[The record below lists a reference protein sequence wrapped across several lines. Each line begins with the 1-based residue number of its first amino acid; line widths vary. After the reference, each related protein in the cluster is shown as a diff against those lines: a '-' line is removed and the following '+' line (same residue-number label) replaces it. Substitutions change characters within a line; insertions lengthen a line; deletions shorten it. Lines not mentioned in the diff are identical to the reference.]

1 MIQHLFVVNLCI
13 TLSNCVI
20 IIVVLHLKGFPNG
33 LAGKESTCN
42 AGYSRDMGSIP
53 GSGRSPGVG
62 NGNPFQYS
70 CLGNPMDRRAW
81 GCKAGH
87 DWATHIYTH
96 YTLRVLKD
104 KATSENEAF
113 YFFLLSFPPSTF
125 QNISCLPTLSR
136 LLREATLY
144 ILKLI

>member
-13 TLSNCVI
+13 TLSNCII

-96 YTLRVLKD
+96 YTFKS
-104 KATSENEAF
+104 SERQS
-113 YFFLLSFPPSTF
+113 YKWKWSFLLLPSFFPSF
-125 QNISCLPTLSR
+125 YLSEYF
-136 LLREATLY
+136 LFTNSESS
-144 ILKLI
+144 LKGSYAIYT